1 MPLRGLSIS
10 YFLFKEFIM
19 ALSNGTGG
27 YQVGAGNLGEVIL
40 GIQQAPVSKAAA
52 ATLTAVELTTGIVQ
66 YTGATATLTLPTV
79 ADTEL
84 QVSSA
89 KVNSSFDV
97 NFINTGAGTLTIAV
111 GTGWTLVGTVT
122 SATLTS
128 AAWRA
133 RKTGDGSWS
142 LYRIA

>member
-1 MPLRGLSIS
+1 
-10 YFLFKEFIM
+10 M
-19 ALSNGTGG
+19 ALPNGAGG
-27 YQVGAGNLGEVIL
+27 YQLGDGNLTEVSMSV
-40 GIQQAPVSKAAA
+40 QAAPVAKAAA
-52 ATLTAVELTTGIVQ
+52 ATLTAAELSNGLIV
-66 YTGATATLTLPTV
+66 YSGATATLTLPTV
-79 ADTEL
+79 ADVEAL
-84 QVSSA
+84 VSSA
-89 KVNSSFDV
+89 KNNSSFDV

-133 RKTGDGSWS
+133 RKTGDGTWT

>member
-1 MPLRGLSIS
+1 
-10 YFLFKEFIM
+10 M
-19 ALSNGTGG
+19 AIPNGTGG
-27 YQVGAGNLGEVIL
+27 YQIGDGNVGEVLL
-40 GIQQAPVSKAAA
+40 GTQGVPVTKAAA
-52 ATLTAVELTTGIVQ
+52 ATLTAAELANGIVI
-66 YTGATATLTLPTV
+66 YSGATASITLPTV
-79 ADTEL
+79 ADTEVL
-84 QVSSA
+84 VSSA
-89 KVNSSFDV
+89 KVNSSFEV

-133 RKTGDGSWS
+133 RKTGDGAWT

>member
-1 MPLRGLSIS
+1 
-10 YFLFKEFIM
+10 M
-19 ALSNGTGG
+19 ALPNGAGG
-27 YQVGAGNLGEVIL
+27 YQIGDGNLSEVNI
-40 GIQQAPVSKAAA
+40 GVQSTPVSKAAA
-52 ATLTAVELTTGIVQ
+52 ATLTAAELTNGIIV
-66 YTGATATLTLPTV
+66 YSGASASLTLPTV
-79 ADTEL
+79 ADTEVL
-84 QVSSA
+84 VSSA
-89 KVNSSFDV
+89 KVNSSFEV

-133 RKTGDGSWS
+133 RKTGDGAWT

>member
-1 MPLRGLSIS
+1 
-10 YFLFKEFIM
+10 M

-128 AAWRA
+128 ATWRA